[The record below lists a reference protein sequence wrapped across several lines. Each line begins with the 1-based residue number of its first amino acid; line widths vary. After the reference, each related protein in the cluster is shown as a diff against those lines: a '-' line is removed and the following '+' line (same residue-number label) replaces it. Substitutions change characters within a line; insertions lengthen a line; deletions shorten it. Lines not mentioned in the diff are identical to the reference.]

1 VTEQRGLDN
10 FARVP
15 LLFGPSPVH
24 RLERLSEHLGGEVEI
39 WAKREDC
46 NSGLAYGGNK
56 TRKLEYLVADALAQ
70 GCDTLVSIGGVQSNH
85 TRQVAA
91 VAAKLGLGCVL
102 VQEHWVDWPDAVYDK
117 VGNILLSRIM
127 GADVRL
133 SEAGFDIG
141 IRPSWEEALSSVEER
156 GGKPYAIPAGGSD
169 HPLGGLGF
177 ARWAQ
182 EVAEQEEELGV
193 FFDTVITC
201 SVTGSTQAGM
211 VAGFALQDSERRVLG
226 IDGSATVEQ
235 TWNQIARIARRTA
248 GAIELVR
255 ELRDDEIVLLDEWH
269 AGTYGMPDARTIEAI
284 RLCARLEGVL
294 TDPVYEGKSMA
305 ALIDLIRSGR
315 IPPGSRVLYAHL
327 GGQPALNAYAA
338 VF

>member
-1 VTEQRGLDN
+1 MGIEAFD
-10 FARVP
+10 RVP
-15 LLFGPSPVH
+15 LLFGPSPIH
-24 RLERLSEHLGGEVEI
+24 RLDRLSEHLGGEVEI

-56 TRKLEYLVADALAQ
+56 VRKLEYLAAQALAT

-91 VAAKLGLGCVL
+91 VAARLGLKCVL
-102 VQEHWVDWPDAVYDK
+102 VQERWVEWPDAVYDK

-133 SEAGFDIG
+133 DPAGFDIG
-141 IRPSWEEALSSVEER
+141 IRKSWEDALASVEAAE
-156 GGKPYAIPAGGSD
+156 GKPYAIPAGASD

-177 ARWAQ
+177 ARWAD
-182 EVAEQEEELGV
+182 EVAEQERELDV
-193 FFDTVITC
+193 VFDTVVTC

-211 VAGFALQDSERRVLG
+211 IAGFAAQETDRAVLG

-235 TWNQIARIARRTA
+235 TWEQIARIARFTA
-248 GAIELVR
+248 EAIGLGR
-255 ELRDDEIVLLDEWH
+255 PLADDEIVLLDEWH
-269 AGTYGMPDARTIEAI
+269 AGTYGIPDEKTIDAI
-284 RLCARLEGVL
+284 RLCARLEGML

-305 ALIDLIRSGR
+305 ALVDLVRSGR
-315 IPPGSRVLYAHL
+315 IAPGSRVLYAHL
-327 GGQPALNAYAA
+327 GGQPALNGYAGA
-338 VF
+338 F

>member
-1 VTEQRGLDN
+1 MTEQRGLDN

-156 GGKPYAIPAGGSD
+156 GGKPYANPGRRIRSSAGRARLRTLGAGGGRAGGRTRRLLR
-169 HPLGGLGF
+169 HGHYVLGDRLDASGHGRGLRVAGLG
-177 ARWAQ
+177 A
-182 EVAEQEEELGV
+182 
-193 FFDTVITC
+193 
-201 SVTGSTQAGM
+201 
-211 VAGFALQDSERRVLG
+211 
-226 IDGSATVEQ
+226 
-235 TWNQIARIARRTA
+235 
-248 GAIELVR
+248 
-255 ELRDDEIVLLDEWH
+255 
-269 AGTYGMPDARTIEAI
+269 
-284 RLCARLEGVL
+284 
-294 TDPVYEGKSMA
+294 
-305 ALIDLIRSGR
+305 
-315 IPPGSRVLYAHL
+315 
-327 GGQPALNAYAA
+327 
-338 VF
+338 

>member
-1 VTEQRGLDN
+1 MSLES

-91 VAAKLGLGCVL
+91 VAAKLGLECVL

-127 GADVRL
+127 GAEVRL

-141 IRPSWEEALSSVEER
+141 IRPSWEEALASVEER

-193 FFDTVITC
+193 FFDTVDH
-201 SVTGSTQAGM
+201 VFGDWLDAGRHDR
-211 VAGFALQDSERRVLG
+211 GLRD
-226 IDGSATVEQ
+226 
-235 TWNQIARIARRTA
+235 ARRRAQGARHRRLGDGRADVESDRLHRAANRRSDRPGA
-248 GAIELVR
+248 GAPR
-255 ELRDDEIVLLDEWH
+255 R
-269 AGTYGMPDARTIEAI
+269 
-284 RLCARLEGVL
+284 
-294 TDPVYEGKSMA
+294 
-305 ALIDLIRSGR
+305 
-315 IPPGSRVLYAHL
+315 
-327 GGQPALNAYAA
+327 
-338 VF
+338 

>member
-1 VTEQRGLDN
+1 MLEKFERY
-10 FARVP
+10 P
-15 LLFGPSPVH
+15 LTFGPTYIEK
-24 RLERLSEHLGGEVEI
+24 LERLSAHLGGKVALY
-39 WAKREDC
+39 AKREDC

-56 TRKLEYLVADALAQ
+56 LRKLEYIIPDAIASNA
-70 GCDTLVSIGGVQSNH
+70 DTLVSIGGVQSNH
-85 TRQVAA
+85 TRMIAA
-91 VAAKLGLGCVL
+91 VAAKIGMKCRL
-102 VQEHWVDWPDAVYDK
+102 VQEAWVPHEDAVYDR
-117 VGNILLSRIM
+117 VGNIMLSRIM

-133 SEAGFDIG
+133 SEASFDIG
-141 IRPSWEEALSSVEER
+141 IRPSWEEALASVEEG

-211 VAGFALQDSERRVLG
+211 IAGFALQGTERKVLG

-235 TWNQIARIARRTA
+235 TWNQIARIARQTA
-248 GAIELVR
+248 EVIGLGR

-269 AGTYGMPDARTIEAI
+269 AGTYGIPDAKTIEAI

-305 ALIDLIRSGR
+305 GLIDLVRAGR
-315 IPPGSRVLYAHL
+315 IPSGSRVLYAHL
-327 GGQPALNAYAA
+327 GGQPALNAYSGA
-338 VF
+338 F